1 MIEQPFLSRQ
11 ERFPL
16 VESTND
22 VVRAWLA
29 EGTPEVCLAVA
40 DEQSAGR
47 GRDGRTW
54 QAPGG
59 AALLLSLGFRP
70 AWLAPERTWRLA
82 AAASLAMA
90 EAAEDVTEL
99 KTGTIRLKWPND
111 LIVERDARVLK
122 LAGVLGETD
131 GLGTDDP
138 RVVIG
143 IGINADWAAAD
154 FPPGLADSMTSL
166 RETGGRSI
174 DRTRLLTAFTGRLEA
189 QVEALRNDRFDAAVW
204 AARQLTNDRPVRL
217 ERRDG
222 GHEIVIARGVDGD
235 TGALVAED
243 SDGRRR
249 HVLSGEIGHLRLAET
264 ETSPARVERI
274 GV

>member
-1 MIEQPFLSRQ
+1 MVEQPFLSRQ

-54 QAPGG
+54 QAPSG

-90 EAAEDVTEL
+90 QAAEDVAEL

-111 LIVERDARVLK
+111 LVVEADNGWLK
-122 LAGVLGETD
+122 LGGLLGETD

-143 IGINADWAAAD
+143 IGINAEWAAAD
-154 FPPGLADSMTSL
+154 FPPGLDGSMTSL
-166 RETGGRSI
+166 REISGRSI
-174 DRTRLLTAFTGRLEA
+174 DRTHLLAAFTGLFEA
-189 QVEALRNDRFDAAVW
+189 GVGALRNDGFDSAIW
-204 AARQLTNDRPVRL
+204 AARQLANDRPVRL
-217 ERRDG
+217 ERPDG
-222 GHEIVIARGVDGD
+222 SFEIVIARGVDGG
-235 TGALVAED
+235 TGALVVED
-243 SDGRRR
+243 SAGRRR
-249 HVLSGEIGHLRLAET
+249 HVLSGEIRHLRLAE
-264 ETSPARVERI
+264 ARVERV